1 MKDAALL
8 AEIARRLR
16 AAAPELLELLLFGSY
31 ARGEATPSS
40 DVDLVLIVDEACDR
54 GATLKRARRALL
66 GLGVGFDLVMMTRS
80 QWVATASSAGS
91 IWRKAAGE
99 AVRIDMAA

>member
-1 MKDAALL
+1 MKDAQLL

-16 AAAPELLELLLFGSY
+16 AGTPEVLELQLFGSHV
-31 ARGEATPSS
+31 RGEATPSS

-54 GATLKRARRALL
+54 GATLRRARRALL
-66 GLGVGFDLVMMTRS
+66 GLGRGFDLVMMTRS

-91 IWRKAAGE
+91 IWRKAASE
-99 AVRIDMAA
+99 AVRIDVAA